1 MSLLVSVSSS
11 ILKIGK
17 FQEKCFINRTI
28 CELLKREKYLYF
40 IIYADTYKNLKD
52 NEKQFEQL
60 VQHIEMILTKEE
72 DNSSK

>member
-11 ILKIGK
+11 ILGIDK

-40 IIYADTYKNLKD
+40 IPADTCKNLKD